1 MSKHSIR
8 LLAQLFSLLLLA
20 ALIFAACAGGG
31 AAPAEQPAEEKEEP
45 AAAAPAAEEKEE
57 MPAEEA
63 KEEAPAEGQREIVW
77 MVRTG
82 PEENNWEQTVVV
94 PAFEEAH
101 PDIKINLLII
111 DQPDIAVKRE
121 AMIAAGEPLHVWSTN
136 WGGDGF
142 ASDRARGLLTDLTPL
157 IERDNVD
164 LSLFIPEVL
173 EIYKSDGKIWGLPFL
188 TTGSYVFYNM
198 KLLDEAGIPYP
209 TTDWEDKSWTWD
221 AMLELGKQLTK
232 NYEDP
237 TTAQYGWVQGRQN
250 IEGPAMIFGKFPWP
264 EDAYETG
271 FAESI
276 NLTDPAIIDAY
287 QKHHDLIHVHKVSPD
302 DASIQA
308 LATLGGTF
316 ESGRVALMQNGG
328 WGWWVYADIDPDVE
342 GGFCWGVAP
351 NPWGSPDAETRAV
364 IYTDPWVIT
373 RGLEG
378 QELEDA
384 WTFVKFL
391 IAEENARS
399 YMQTTNT
406 PPTQKKLQE
415 EWFGQF
421 KCMEP
426 DQVKQVYQGAF
437 AHGLESSNHLLVRW
451 DELNQTWGNTLTP
464 FFNDPAGKAAD
475 VLPTIEQDLNSALE
489 LIAEEEGHTFE

>member
-1 MSKHSIR
+1 
-8 LLAQLFSLLLLA
+8 
-20 ALIFAACAGGG
+20 
-31 AAPAEQPAEEKEEP
+31 
-45 AAAAPAAEEKEE
+45 
-57 MPAEEA
+57 
-63 KEEAPAEGQREIVW
+63 
-77 MVRTG
+77 
-82 PEENNWEQTVVV
+82 
-94 PAFEEAH
+94 
-101 PDIKINLLII
+101 
-111 DQPDIAVKRE
+111 
-121 AMIAAGEPLHVWSTN
+121 
-136 WGGDGF
+136 
-142 ASDRARGLLTDLTPL
+142 
-157 IERDNVD
+157 
-164 LSLFIPEVL
+164 VL
-173 EIYKSDGKIWGLPFL
+173 EIYQSDGKIWGLPFL

-209 TTDWEDKSWTWD
+209 TTDWEDKTWTWE

-232 NYEDP
+232 NYDDP

-271 FAESI
+271 FAQSI
-276 NLTDPAIIDAY
+276 SLNDPAIIDAY
-287 QKHHDLIHVHKVSPD
+287 QKHHDLVHVHKVSPD
-302 DASIQA
+302 DASAQA
-308 LATLGGTF
+308 LATLGGAF

-328 WGWWVYADIDPDVE
+328 WGWWIYSRLNPDVE
-342 GGFCWGVAP
+342 NGFCWGVAP

-391 IAEENARS
+391 IAEENART

-406 PPTQKKLQE
+406 PPTQHKLQE
-415 EWFGQF
+415 EWFSQF
-421 KCMEP
+421 TCMEP
-426 DQVKQVYQGAF
+426 DKVKQVYQGAF

-451 DELNQTWGNTLTP
+451 DELNQIWSNTLAP
-464 FFNDPAGKAAD
+464 FFNDPSGKAAD

-489 LIAEEEGHTFE
+489 LIAEEEGHAFE